1 MANLEGAFRVAV
13 VLKELLK
20 REGRH
25 LLDIIATGGYVDGH
39 AVNTVMSLDL
49 VTMRYTAL
57 APMFTARNGHATV
70 VVDSNLFAIGGSNG
84 DYLSSVECLD
94 LETGEWLEV
103 VPMIT
108 ARRLHGAAGECGEL

>member
-1 MANLEGAFRVAV
+1 M

-25 LLDIIATGGYVDGH
+25 LLDLIATGGRDQNYCI
-39 AVNTVMSLDL
+39 VNTVMSLDL

-108 ARRLHGAAGECGEL
+108 ARRLHGAAGEGGEL